1 MALSKKRDWMKASE
15 AADYLHISYITL
27 KNMPTKAKSTT
38 NLRQAD
44 NEST

>member
-27 KNMPTKAKSTT
+27 KNMPTKAKSTMSS
-38 NLRQAD
+38 RQAG
-44 NEST
+44 NASI